1 MSDAKPSSPNRW
13 IHWVVTVL
21 VFVAL
26 YAWMTRG
33 TASPFMGEQA
43 PALSLPLVAGT
54 DAEARTRVNLHQID
68 AVVVLEFWASW
79 CGACQRT
86 TPILNDLH
94 EQFLG
99 RGVAFYAVN
108 VESIDRQRL
117 QAAHAAFGTAFPS
130 LQDRTGEVQRRYA
143 IRSLP
148 TVLVVGRDGRV
159 RWASTGIPSKM
170 RLRAAISEA
179 LDAPASDT
187 VDGSVRR

>member
-33 TASPFMGEQA
+33 TVSPFMGEQA
-43 PALSLPLVAGT
+43 PALSLPVAAGT

-86 TPILNDLH
+86 TPILNDLY

-99 RGVAFYAVN
+99 QGVAFYAIN